1 MIDSRITY
9 ITFTVSVQGPLSIGF
24 DAENDFS
31 DYKGGIYRSDFC
43 SENDL
48 NHAMLAVGY
57 GEEDG
62 NF

>member
-1 MIDSRITY
+1 MIDYRF
-9 ITFTVSVQGPLSIGF
+9 TFTVSVQGPLSISF
-24 DAENDFS
+24 DVENDFS

-43 SENDL
+43 SEYNLD
-48 NHAMLAVGY
+48 HAMLAVGY